1 MNDFKVQQLKFYSKH
16 RLYFCLQ
23 VAWEVQ
29 TASASLA
36 RSDNA
41 YDLFLLGSVMSGVKS
56 APAQRRP
63 NTETYVFCFVET
75 NNGELM

>member
-1 MNDFKVQQLKFYSKH
+1 MILRYSN
-16 RLYFCLQ
+16 LSSVLNIGCIFCLQ

-63 NTETYVFCFVET
+63 NTETYVLCFVET